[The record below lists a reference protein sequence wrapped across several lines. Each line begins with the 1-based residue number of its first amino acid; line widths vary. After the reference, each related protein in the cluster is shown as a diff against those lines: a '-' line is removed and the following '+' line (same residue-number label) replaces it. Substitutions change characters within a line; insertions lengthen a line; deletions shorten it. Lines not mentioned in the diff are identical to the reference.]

1 MRLVIVTTAVVL
13 IASAAGADR
22 VVPSPLEAEAADR
35 GPRRGTRA
43 GVQDRVAGVL
53 AEARRA
59 LGGEQKLASV
69 KAISAEGPF
78 RRVMG
83 PREMEGTIALL
94 IVTPDKFR
102 RSEEMMMGGMV
113 GGPTVERITTFN
125 GTDAWDDVRNNAAV
139 GGGFRMEIR
148 DGPGPGGP
156 GGPPGA
162 RGPLTEEQM
171 NEARVRRAKTEL
183 QRWMVALLADPSQTW
198 TDAGVAE
205 SPDGKAD
212 MLETKDPADR
222 AVRVFID
229 QATHMP
235 LLVQYQEIRPQVMIQ
250 DGPRGGRGGPGP
262 GGAPPAAGA
271 PGQPGGAAQPSPEEI
286 ERRIEEMRRN
296 PPKPSTFAMHLA
308 DYKKVDGVMLPH
320 KISISIDGQPNE
332 EWTVEK
338 YRINPSVKASDFE
351 KPKK

>member
-1 MRLVIVTTAVVL
+1 VTTAIVL
-13 IASAAGADR
+13 IASAVGVDR
-22 VVPSPLEAEAADR
+22 VVPRPLEAADR
-35 GPRRGTRA
+35 GPRPGGRA
-43 GVQDRVAGVL
+43 GVEDRVADVL
-53 AEARRA
+53 AAARKA

-102 RSEEMMMGGMV
+102 RSEEMMLGGMV

-156 GGPPGA
+156 GGAPGA

-183 QRWMVALLADPSQTW
+183 QRWMVALFADPSQTW

-229 QATHMP
+229 QATHRP

-250 DGPRGGRGGPGP
+250 NGPRGGPGP
-262 GGAPPAAGA
+262 GGAPGR
-271 PGQPGGAAQPSPEEI
+271 PGGAGQPSPEEI

-308 DYKKVDGVMLPH
+308 DYKNVDGVMLPH

-338 YRINPSVKASDFE
+338 YRINPNVKASDFE
-351 KPKK
+351 KPKR